1 MVGAVSGTTRLIPSR
16 FPPVPAFDAVTTA
29 DDLDAVM
36 ELEGW
41 TNDRLVAPR
50 LARLPRAEWVF
61 GRPNA
66 SVIMAAFLHG
76 SPGGLR
82 FSDASLG
89 AWYASTHRTTALLE
103 VANGL
108 RKEIALSALTQK
120 SECYRQY
127 TADLA
132 GDYVDI
138 FGSHPECH
146 DPDAASYPTAQA
158 FWRRVRDDNTC
169 AGIRYES
176 VRHPGH
182 ENWVCFHPPL
192 VLNVTQADHFRI
204 DVPRTGRVVVR
215 QISWPIGATPGGDLR
230 AAPGPSR
237 CGRLRPRLGPG
248 ARSSASRALAAG

>member
-1 MVGAVSGTTRLIPSR
+1 MNITDYDVVSAPVGTSRLIPSR
-16 FPPVPAFDAVTTA
+16 FPPIPAFDAVTAA

-36 ELEGW
+36 DLEGW

-50 LARLPRAEWVF
+50 LARLPRAEWVY

-82 FSDASLG
+82 FSDPSLG
-89 AWYASTHRTTALLE
+89 AWYGSTHLTTALLE

-108 RKEIALSALTQK
+108 RKEIALSALIQK
-120 SECYRQY
+120 SESYRQY
-127 TADLA
+127 KANLA

-138 FGSHPECH
+138 FGAHPEYH
-146 DPDAASYPTAQA
+146 DPDDASYPVAQA
-158 FWRRVRDDNTC
+158 FGKGVHDEQKC

-182 ENWVCFHPPL
+182 ENWVCYRPSL
-192 VLNVTQADHFRI
+192 VLNVMQADHFRI
-204 DVPRTGRVVVR
+204 EVPRSGRIVVR
-215 QISWPIGATPGGDLR
+215 QLS
-230 AAPGPSR
+230 
-237 CGRLRPRLGPG
+237 
-248 ARSSASRALAAG
+248 

>member
-1 MVGAVSGTTRLIPSR
+1 MKITNFDVISAPAGTTRLIPSR
-16 FPPVPAFDAVTTA
+16 FPPIPAFDSVTTA

-66 SVIMAAFLHG
+66 SVIMATFLHG

-82 FSDASLG
+82 FSDECLG
-89 AWYASTHRTTALLE
+89 AWYGSTHLNTALLE

-120 SECYRQY
+120 SESYRQY
-127 TADLA
+127 RSDLA
-132 GDYVDI
+132 GAYVDI
-138 FGSHPECH
+138 FGSHPEYH
-146 DPDAASYPTAQA
+146 DPDEASYPVSQA
-158 FWRRVRDDNTC
+158 FGQRVQDEHIR

-176 VRHPGH
+176 VRHPGN
-182 ENWVCFHPPL
+182 ENWVCFRPPL

-204 DVPRTGRVVVR
+204 EVPRSGRVVIR
-215 QISWPIGATPGGDLR
+215 
-230 AAPGPSR
+230 
-237 CGRLRPRLGPG
+237 RL
-248 ARSSASRALAAG
+248 S

>member
-1 MVGAVSGTTRLIPSR
+1 MKITDYGVVSAPTGTTRLIPSR
-16 FPPVPAFDAVTTA
+16 FPPIPAFDAVTTA

-76 SPGGLR
+76 SPKGLR

-89 AWYASTHRTTALLE
+89 AWYGSTHLNTALLE

-120 SECYRQY
+120 SESYRQY
-127 TADLA
+127 RADLA
-132 GDYVDI
+132 NNYVDI
-138 FGSHPECH
+138 FGAHPEYH
-146 DPDAASYPTAQA
+146 DPDDASYPVAQA
-158 FWRRVRDDNTC
+158 FGRRVRDENTR
-169 AGIRYES
+169 AGIHYES

-182 ENWVCFHPPL
+182 ENWVCFRPSL
-192 VLNVTQADHFRI
+192 VLNVIQADHFMLE
-204 DVPRTGRVVVR
+204 VPRTGRVVVR
-215 QISWPIGATPGGDLR
+215 
-230 AAPGPSR
+230 
-237 CGRLRPRLGPG
+237 RL
-248 ARSSASRALAAG
+248 S

>member
-1 MVGAVSGTTRLIPSR
+1 MRITDYDVVSAPAGTTRLIPSR
-16 FPPVPAFDAVTTA
+16 FPPIQAFDAVTTA

-50 LARLPRAEWVF
+50 LARLPRAEWVY

-89 AWYASTHRTTALLE
+89 AWYGSTHLNTALLE

-120 SECYRQY
+120 SESYRQY
-127 TADLA
+127 RADLA
-132 GDYVDI
+132 NDYVDI
-138 FGSHPECH
+138 FGAHPEYH
-146 DPDAASYPTAQA
+146 DPDDASYPMAQA
-158 FWRRVRDDNTC
+158 FGRRVREENTR
-169 AGIRYES
+169 AGIHYES

-182 ENWVCFHPPL
+182 ENWVCFRPSL
-192 VLNVTQADHFRI
+192 VLNVMQADHFRLE
-204 DVPRTGRVVVR
+204 VPRTGRVVVR
-215 QISWPIGATPGGDLR
+215 
-230 AAPGPSR
+230 
-237 CGRLRPRLGPG
+237 RL
-248 ARSSASRALAAG
+248 S

>member
-1 MVGAVSGTTRLIPSR
+1 MKATDYDVVSAPAGTTRLIPSR
-16 FPPVPAFDAVTTA
+16 FPPIPAFDTVTTA
-29 DDLDAVM
+29 DDLGAVM

-50 LARLPRAEWVF
+50 LARLPRAEWVY

-89 AWYASTHRTTALLE
+89 AWYGSTHLNTALLE

-108 RKEIALSALTQK
+108 RKEIALSALNRKT
-120 SECYRQY
+120 ECYRQY
-127 TADLA
+127 RAELA

-138 FGSHPECH
+138 FGSHPDFH
-146 DPDAASYPTAQA
+146 DPDDASYPVAQA
-158 FWRRVRDDNTC
+158 FGQRVQDGNTR

-176 VRHPGH
+176 VRHPSH
-182 ENWVCFHPPL
+182 ENWVCFRPSL

-204 DVPRTGRVVVR
+204 EVPQSGRVVVR
-215 QISWPIGATPGGDLR
+215 QLS
-230 AAPGPSR
+230 
-237 CGRLRPRLGPG
+237 
-248 ARSSASRALAAG
+248 